1 MTKFSPHSERDRRFD
16 GYGPSALPN
25 ALDGEVTAFVS
36 GVRAGGVPATAAA
49 AAALTP
55 NARNILRAYAER
67 MASLAVREADRDIL
81 LNAVIANVLGGLSS
95 HEQESLLVMAPI
107 EDASA
112 RIGVDLP
119 ALFEEE
125 PNGLSYRLRW

>member
-1 MTKFSPHSERDRRFD
+1 MTKFSPHFERDRRFD
-16 GYGPSALPN
+16 GYGHSALPS

-36 GVRAGGVPATAAA
+36 GVRSGGVPATAAA

-95 HEQESLLVMAPI
+95 NEQESLLVMAPI
-107 EDASA
+107 EDA
-112 RIGVDLP
+112 
-119 ALFEEE
+119 
-125 PNGLSYRLRW
+125 